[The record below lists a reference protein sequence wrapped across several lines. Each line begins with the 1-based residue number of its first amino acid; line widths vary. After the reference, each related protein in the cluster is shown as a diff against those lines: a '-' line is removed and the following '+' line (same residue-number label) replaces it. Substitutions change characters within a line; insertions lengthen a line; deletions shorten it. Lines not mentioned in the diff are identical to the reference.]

1 MGQEKHM
8 NYALIFAGGIGQRM
22 NTISLPKQFLKVH
35 DVPIIVYTIKHFQKC
50 EKVDGIVVV
59 CVKDYIDL
67 MEQLKEEYGLTKI
80 ISIIPGGE
88 NGQGSI
94 RNGLLELKKLAKP
107 EDIVLIHDGVR
118 PLINE
123 ETILKNIE
131 CVEKDGNC
139 VTTTRSTETIVVTHN
154 DSVTGTIDRENSR
167 FGRAPQSFKL
177 KDILEAHELAK
188 KDNLTFIDSA
198 TMMTHY
204 GHKLHFIDGPVNN
217 IKITTPIDYFIFKAI
232 LDEKESEQINFL

>member
-1 MGQEKHM
+1 M

-35 DVPIIVYTIKHFQKC
+35 NIPIIVHTIKHFQKC
-50 EKVDGIVVV
+50 PKIDGIVVV

-67 MEQLKEEYGLTKI
+67 MEELKKEYDLTKI

-88 NGQGSI
+88 NGQASI
-94 RNGLLELKKLAKP
+94 RNGLLELEKHAKP
-107 EDIVLIHDGVR
+107 EDVVLIHDGVR

-123 ETILKNIE
+123 ETILKNID
-131 CVEKDGNC
+131 CAEKNGNC
-139 VTTTRSTETIVVTHN
+139 VTTTKSTETIVVTH
-154 DSVTGTIDRENSR
+154 DGSVTGTIDRENSR

-177 KDILEAHELAK
+177 KEILQAHKEAQ
-188 KDNLTFIDSA
+188 KDKLSFIDSA

-204 GHKLHFIDGPVNN
+204 GHKLHYIDGPVNN

-232 LDEKESEQINFL
+232 LDEKENEQINFVS